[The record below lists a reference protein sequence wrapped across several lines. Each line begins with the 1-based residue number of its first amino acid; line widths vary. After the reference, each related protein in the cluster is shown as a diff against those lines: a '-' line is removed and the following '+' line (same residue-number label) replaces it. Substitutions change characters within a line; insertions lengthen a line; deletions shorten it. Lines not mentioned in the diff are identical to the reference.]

1 MKSAHIT
8 IEMAEMVVVGEE
20 TAQPGLVSVAGMRS
34 LSSFAVVPSS
44 CTLDVAGSGRG
55 RISRPSAAFIRA
67 CEKTIVQDRAEQRN
81 SRRQFSDTGAV
92 VFQITSVSKLAN
104 SFAATAVH
112 A

>member
-1 MKSAHIT
+1 
-8 IEMAEMVVVGEE
+8 
-20 TAQPGLVSVAGMRS
+20 MRS

-44 CTLDVAGSGRG
+44 CTLDRLAALWMSRAPDVEGSVDLQPLLSG
-55 RISRPSAAFIRA
+55 AY
-67 CEKTIVQDRAEQRN
+67 EKTIVQDRAEQRN

-92 VFQITSVSKLAN
+92 VFQITSVSKPAN